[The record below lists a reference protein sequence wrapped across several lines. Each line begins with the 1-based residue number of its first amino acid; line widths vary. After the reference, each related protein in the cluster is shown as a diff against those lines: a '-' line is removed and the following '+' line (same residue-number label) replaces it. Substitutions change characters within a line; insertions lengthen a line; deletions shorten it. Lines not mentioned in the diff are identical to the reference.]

1 MPLQLSLS
9 ARAECSF
16 DVNCILSDVFEDDV
30 VSACVMQYER
40 RTPDPAETDVHF
52 HITFVAA
59 DLETMRDAVR
69 RFINIARD
77 WAEAYVFVQTLDFSD
92 EFDGEVNADGDSE
105 ARILGGG
112 LYGKLRLLYGGD
124 RL

>member
-9 ARAECSF
+9 ARAECAF

-30 VSACVMQYER
+30 VSACVMQYEM
-40 RTPDPAETDVHF
+40 RTPNPAETDVHF

-69 RFINIARD
+69 RFIGIARD
-77 WAEAYVFVQTLDFSD
+77 WVEAYVFVQTLDFSD
-92 EFDGEVNADGDSE
+92 EFDGEVNDDPE
-105 ARILGGG
+105 ARILGGS
-112 LYGKLRLLYGGD
+112 LYGKLRLLYVGD